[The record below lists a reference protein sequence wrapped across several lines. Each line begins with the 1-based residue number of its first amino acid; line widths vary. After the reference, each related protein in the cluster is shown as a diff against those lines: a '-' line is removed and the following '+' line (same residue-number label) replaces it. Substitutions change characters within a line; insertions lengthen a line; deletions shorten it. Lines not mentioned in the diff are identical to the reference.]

1 MHTIAIITWGDNAER
16 EISLRSADAV
26 KIALEQEGYVVS
38 LYDFPIEQ
46 EKFLQNAKEIQFA
59 RVMIHGRGW
68 EDGALGRFL
77 DELWIPYQ
85 GASADVQAICIDKAA
100 TKAIWEEAW
109 LPVPKAITINMQT
122 TDRAS
127 FTNSANEIGLPCVIK
142 AVDEGSTRW
151 LVFCYSKKDLLRAYE
166 ELSSYQNVLI
176 EQFIHWK
183 EFTVGLLDL
192 VDGKTVALPV
202 IEIIPPVWETFDYI
216 NKYNGKTQ
224 EICPAHIDATLTE
237 ELQQLALKAYKA
249 VACTGYARVDIMV
262 DDHGPKLLEINTI
275 PGFTA
280 QSLYP
285 KQAAVGGIPF
295 PKLLKI
301 LMKDHR

>member
-1 MHTIAIITWGDNAER
+1 MHTIAIITWGENAER

-26 KIALEQEGYVVS
+26 KKALEQEGYMVS

-59 RVMIHGRGW
+59 RVMIHGRGG

-109 LPVPKAITINMQT
+109 LPVPHAVTINMQT
-122 TDRAS
+122 TDRAH
-127 FTNSANEIGLPCVIK
+127 FTNSAHEIGLPCVIK

-166 ELSSYQNVLI
+166 ELSSYHNVLI
-176 EQFIHWK
+176 EQFVHGK

-192 VDGKTVALPV
+192 ADGQTVALPV
-202 IEIIPPVWETFDYI
+202 IEIIPPEGETFDYE

-224 EICPAHIDATLTE
+224 EICPAHIDAVLTE

-262 DDHGPKLLEINTI
+262 DKNWPKLLEINTI
-275 PGFTA
+275 PGFTD

-285 KQAAVGGIPF
+285 KQAAVGGFAF
-295 PKLLKI
+295 PALLKI
-301 LMKDHR
+301 LMKDV